1 MRRPGLGGNFD
12 RGSPGGRFARLS
24 DNLNSPPSTH
34 QRVARQREGMKM
46 KKIRTWLAIALVW
59 ALFLCNQNPASA
71 GMYAIDND
79 QDGYGVGDVG
89 LKGADADDNDPS
101 VGTAPSIFD
110 KYPTFN
116 DFLRHKGYS
125 PQRIFFIAL
134 NGDDQSGCADIPEKP
149 FKNYSKIKGQLRPGD
164 MVVFREGVYSQ
175 KIHHKNLFASEKN
188 PIIFLAYPGEDVLF
202 DDCGKGGNSACID
215 LKGAMHIIV
224 DGFSFDN
231 QKNDGD
237 GNGIYLN
244 GTDRYDWGPIVD
256 VRIRNVLARNVRS
269 GIRGMHNINKLMI
282 ENVVIHDTKS
292 HNLYIGTAF
301 NDLINKKIEIS
312 DSVFYHASKKYD
324 GRFCIQHNGLVESL
338 TVERNICHSN
348 YAGGGISLVNGSD
361 GAIIRNN
368 LIFNNAKQGIV
379 LYGYRDKS
387 GFGGPFLN
395 NLLINN
401 TIWIGRHDMKGSE
414 MPLDHAGIH
423 LNDSTGVMDILYT
436 NIRNNVI
443 YTQSGPSI
451 EFEQN
456 KILGS
461 SIIKNNVFYQE
472 AGEKIAKIIPVKKPI
487 SIEKKNYKIIDL
499 EANNPLIGQNL
510 LANPEFEH
518 ASVAD
523 LNQPE
528 KFDFKLKKSSPAL
541 DFCPAF
547 DEIPVDDDL
556 KGRKRTGKYI
566 DAGCYEFSN

>member
-1 MRRPGLGGNFD
+1 
-12 RGSPGGRFARLS
+12 
-24 DNLNSPPSTH
+24 
-34 QRVARQREGMKM
+34 M

-59 ALFLCNQNPASA
+59 ALFLCDQNTASA

-134 NGDDQSGCADIPEKP
+134 NGDDQSGCADFPEKP
-149 FKNYSKIKGQLRPGD
+149 FRNYSKIKGQLRPGD
-164 MVVFREGVYSQ
+164 MVVFREGVYQQ

-188 PIIFLAYPGEDVLF
+188 PIIFLAYPGEKVLF
-202 DDCGKGGNSACID
+202 DDCGKAGNSACID

-244 GTDRYDWGPIVD
+244 GSDRYDWGPIVD
-256 VRIRNVLARNVRS
+256 VKIKNVLARNVRS
-269 GIRGMHNINKLMI
+269 GIRGMHNINKLTI
-282 ENVVIHDTKS
+282 EDVVIHDTKS

-301 NDLINKKIEIS
+301 NDLINKKIEIM

-324 GRFCIQHNGLVESL
+324 GRFCIQHNGLVKSL

-387 GFGGPFLN
+387 GFGGQFLN

-401 TIWIGRHDMKGSE
+401 TIWIGRYDIKGSE
-414 MPLDHAGIH
+414 MPLYHAGIH
-423 LNDSTGVMDILYT
+423 LNDSTGDMDILYT

-451 EFEQN
+451 KFEQD
-456 KILGS
+456 KILNS
-461 SIIKNNVFYQE
+461 SIIKNNIFYQE
-472 AGEKIAKIIPVKKPI
+472 AGEKIAKIFPAKKPI
-487 SIEKKNYKIIDL
+487 LVGKENYKIKDL
-499 EANNPLIGQNL
+499 EVNNPLIGQNL
-510 LANPEFEH
+510 FSDPEFEH
-518 ASVAD
+518 ASVTD

-528 KFDFKLKKSSPAL
+528 KFDFKLKKSSLAL
-541 DFCPAF
+541 GFCPAF

-556 KGRKRTGKYI
+556 KGQKRTGKYI
-566 DAGCYEFSN
+566 DSGCYEFSN